1 MIQGSTIYELRQS
14 IKNSLSTVSS
24 DSTGSIQV
32 ALKKLLNKQ
41 MITFKEQVEGGLNKK
56 VYFITDLGKEH
67 FQQSITQPM
76 LYKEKNME
84 LSKFFFMGF
93 TDKDKRSE
101 MLADYIQ
108 VLEDELASLE
118 QINAA
123 SSPRYS
129 FDEPFLQS
137 LKERGGDVEYMNIEN
152 VKDIACFQYATLD
165 LGIEKAKFEIEWFK
179 KFRERLSSEECE
191 GQPKKRQQAAASEM
205 LRIESTQ

>member
-1 MIQGSTIYELRQS
+1 
-14 IKNSLSTVSS
+14 
-24 DSTGSIQV
+24 
-32 ALKKLLNKQ
+32 
-41 MITFKEQVEGGLNKK
+41 
-56 VYFITDLGKEH
+56 
-67 FQQSITQPM
+67 
-76 LYKEKNME
+76 ME

-137 LKERGGDVEYMNIEN
+137 LKERGGAVEYMDLEN
-152 VKDIACFQYATLD
+152 VKDIAQFQYATLD

-191 GQPKKRQQAAASEM
+191 G
-205 LRIESTQ
+205 

>member
-1 MIQGSTIYELRQS
+1 
-14 IKNSLSTVSS
+14 
-24 DSTGSIQV
+24 
-32 ALKKLLNKQ
+32 
-41 MITFKEQVEGGLNKK
+41 
-56 VYFITDLGKEH
+56 
-67 FQQSITQPM
+67 
-76 LYKEKNME
+76 ME

-137 LKERGGDVEYMNIEN
+137 LKERGGAVEYMDLEN
-152 VKDIACFQYATLD
+152 VKDIAQFQYAMLD

-179 KFRERLSSEECE
+179 KFRERLASEECE
-191 GQPKKRQQAAASEM
+191 GYLKKDS
-205 LRIESTQ
+205 

>member
-1 MIQGSTIYELRQS
+1 MDIIILGFLMIQGSTIYELRQS

-24 DSTGSIQV
+24 DSTGSIQA

-67 FQQSITQPM
+67 FQQSITQLM

-137 LKERGGDVEYMNIEN
+137 LKERGGAVEYMDLEN
-152 VKDIACFQYATLD
+152 VKDIAQFQYATLD

-191 GQPKKRQQAAASEM
+191 G
-205 LRIESTQ
+205 

>member
-1 MIQGSTIYELRQS
+1 
-14 IKNSLSTVSS
+14 
-24 DSTGSIQV
+24 
-32 ALKKLLNKQ
+32 
-41 MITFKEQVEGGLNKK
+41 
-56 VYFITDLGKEH
+56 
-67 FQQSITQPM
+67 M

-137 LKERGGDVEYMNIEN
+137 LKEL
-152 VKDIACFQYATLD
+152 AQFQYAMLD

-179 KFRERLSSEECE
+179 KFRERLASEECE
-191 GQPKKRQQAAASEM
+191 GYLKKDS
-205 LRIESTQ
+205 